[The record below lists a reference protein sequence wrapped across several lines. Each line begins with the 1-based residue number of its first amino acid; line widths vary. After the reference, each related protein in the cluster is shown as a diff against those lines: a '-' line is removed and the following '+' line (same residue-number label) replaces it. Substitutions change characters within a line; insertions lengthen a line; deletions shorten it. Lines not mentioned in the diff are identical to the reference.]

1 MNTGRPVDR
10 EEEGATARARRVRL
24 WRWRRNEL
32 RHRSHA
38 VEGWILLVL
47 GMTGFI
53 GAPLGGAVAG
63 EAVLEGRAQQRN
75 ERHLTDAVLVED
87 PVPAARGSVRT
98 RATVGW
104 TAPDGTAHT
113 GRVPVGSHLKR
124 GAHVPVW
131 TDEDGAMT
139 TAPVGLAATR
149 FDAAVAALA
158 VTVSFGFLVLAAHRL
173 VRRHCERRRA
183 DQWCREWARVAPE
196 WVRKNA

>member
-1 MNTGRPVDR
+1 MRL
-10 EEEGATARARRVRL
+10 RRVRL

-47 GMTGFI
+47 GVAAFI

-63 EAVLEGRAQQRN
+63 EAVLDGRAQQRT
-75 ERHLTDAVLVED
+75 ERYLTDAVLVDD
-87 PVPAARGSVRT
+87 PGPAAKGSTRT
-98 RATVGW
+98 RATARW

-124 GAHVPVW
+124 GARVPVW

-139 TAPVGLAATR
+139 TGPVGLAAAR

-158 VTVSFGFLVLAAHRL
+158 VTVSLGFPVLAAHRL

-183 DQWCREWARVAPE
+183 AQWGREWARVAPE
-196 WVRKNA
+196 WDRKNA